1 MAINNQASLSQF
13 IDRLIEEKGMTN
25 LDRDV
30 LDQVKK
36 DLLSRLEDRIN
47 AVILAN
53 IPPENLEFF
62 EKMLDRSDEKEIQSF
77 CQRNIADLDNLVA
90 AELVSFRK
98 TYLGTI
104 LK

>member
-1 MAINNQASLSQF
+1 MAINSPSLQQF
-13 IDRLIEEKGMTN
+13 VEGLVKEKGLTN
-25 LDRDV
+25 LEKEI

-77 CQRNIADLDNLVA
+77 CQRNIADMDNLVA
-90 AELVSFRK
+90 AELASFRK
-98 TYLGTI
+98 TYLGV
-104 LK
+104 